1 MYINI
6 NGLKRKNNLRG
17 HTAGNRP
24 LKSFSR
30 SLDIFTKR
38 YGFKAVRLFSVDEFL
53 LVTIYPTKGWQAV
66 LEELKVEG
74 NEDCRFA
81 YGVGSSQEIA
91 EENMREDK
99 NNYYDLRPELDRR
112 TDSDRRKRKE
122 LQERKLVL
130 NTDKIY
136 TLSGQRVKVS

>member
-1 MYINI
+1 M
-6 NGLKRKNNLRG
+6 
-17 HTAGNRP
+17 
-24 LKSFSR
+24 
-30 SLDIFTKR
+30 
-38 YGFKAVRLFSVDEFL
+38 FSVDEFL